1 MNHLE
6 NLKKMMTGE
15 IPGPPVAQVLGFK
28 VVEVEEGR
36 VVIEMEAS
44 GRFHNPMGTLH
55 GGILGD
61 IADAAMGY
69 TFASTLADDE
79 VFTTV
84 ELKLNFLKPIFD
96 SKLRAEGKIIKKG
109 NSVGLLECHV
119 YDEKESLVAHSTST
133 CMILKGNA
141 EQKRVERGNG
151 K

>member
-6 NLKKMMTGE
+6 RLKKMMTGD
-15 IPGPPVAQVLGFK
+15 IPEPPVAQVLGFK

-36 VVIEMEAS
+36 VIIELEAS
-44 GRFHNPMGTLH
+44 DRLHNPMGTLH

-69 TFASTLADDE
+69 AFVSTLAEDE
-79 VFTTV
+79 LFTTV
-84 ELKLNFLKPIFD
+84 EIKLNFLKPIFN

-109 NSVGLLECHV
+109 STVGLLECHI

-133 CMILKGNA
+133 CMILKGNSN
-141 EQKRVERGNG
+141 QKRERKG
-151 K
+151 